1 METDDKSE
9 SDDDSLQQLANDLL
23 LDDLS
28 NFFLDDDLNHNV
40 QYEEEI

>member
-1 METDDKSE
+1 
-9 SDDDSLQQLANDLL
+9 LL

-40 QYEEEI
+40 QYEEEIWLTGGTIQLFSD